1 MKKNWYQILFFV
13 LSIIFI
19 YVFFAKF
26 GEIKSAVLTL
36 SGGIWYFLV
45 AAIILQGISIFNRG
59 ALFHSL
65 YDYFS
70 VKDTLVRFV
79 KIALASNFLNLAAPS
94 GGFSG
99 IALFISEAKTQ
110 GVTKSKV
117 VIINLIYYFLIYG
130 FFLFVLLFG
139 LFYLFFNNQLHPYQL
154 ITAGILFGI
163 VLVILIFGLV
173 AIEGMVRFKK
183 LVSSLATIINFFSR
197 LLVKRKIITD
207 PQINLISEE
216 ATETSTLLV
225 KNWKNLTLTV
235 LHVILSQVIDI
246 LTLYYLFLAF
256 GFYIY
261 PGILITAYAV
271 GFLFQFISITPS
283 GVGVV
288 EATMILVLT
297 GMSVPVEIAT
307 IVVLG
312 YRFITFWLPFVLGFV
327 AFRELKKENLTIKLA
342 QK

>member
-1 MKKNWYQILFFV
+1 MKKNYWYQILFFI
-13 LSIIFI
+13 LSIVFI
-19 YVFFAKF
+19 YIFFTKF

-36 SGGIWYFLV
+36 SGGIWYFIIASL
-45 AAIILQGISIFNRG
+45 ILQGIAIYNRG

-70 VKDTLVRFV
+70 VKDTLIRFV
-79 KIALASNFLNLAAPS
+79 KISLASNFLNLAAPS

-99 IALFISEAKTQ
+99 IALFISEAKAQ

-163 VLVILIFGLV
+163 VLFILVFGLV
-173 AIEGMVRFKK
+173 AIDGIVRFKK
-183 LVSSLATIINFFSR
+183 LVSFFATIVNFFSK
-197 LLVKRKIITD
+197 LLVRRQVVTEPQIKIIS
-207 PQINLISEE
+207 QE
-216 ATETSTLLV
+216 ASDTAGLLA
-225 KNWKNLTLTV
+225 KNWRDLTLTV
-235 LHVILSQVIDI
+235 LHVILTQVIDI
-246 LTLYYLFLAF
+246 ITLYYLFLAF

-261 PGILITAYAV
+261 PGVLITAYAV

-297 GMSVPVEIAT
+297 GMKVPVEVAA
-307 IVVLG
+307 IVVFG
-312 YRFITFWLPFVLGFV
+312 YRFITFWLPFALGFV
-327 AFRELKKENLTIKLA
+327 AFRELKKET
-342 QK
+342 

>member
-1 MKKNWYQILFFV
+1 MKKNYWYQILFFI
-13 LSIIFI
+13 LSIVFI
-19 YVFFAKF
+19 YIFLTKF
-26 GEIKSAVLTL
+26 GEIKSAILTL
-36 SGGIWYFLV
+36 SGGIWYFIIASL
-45 AAIILQGISIFNRG
+45 ILQGIAIYNRG

-70 VKDTLVRFV
+70 VKDTLARFV

-154 ITAGILFGI
+154 VTAGILFGI
-163 VLVILIFGLV
+163 VLFILVFVLV
-173 AIEGMVRFKK
+173 AIEGIVRFKK
-183 LVSSLATIINFFSR
+183 LVGFFATIVNFFSK
-197 LLVKRKIITD
+197 LLVRRKVITE
-207 PQINLISEE
+207 PQIRIIAEE
-216 ATETSTLLV
+216 ASETSGLLV
-225 KNWKNLTLTV
+225 KNWRNLTLTV
-235 LHVILSQVIDI
+235 LHVILTQIIDI

-261 PGILITAYAV
+261 PGVLITAYAV

-297 GMSVPVEIAT
+297 GMKVPVEIAT

-312 YRFITFWLPFVLGFV
+312 YRFITFWLPFAIGFV
-327 AFRELKKENLTIKLA
+327 AFRILKREKIA
-342 QK
+342 Q